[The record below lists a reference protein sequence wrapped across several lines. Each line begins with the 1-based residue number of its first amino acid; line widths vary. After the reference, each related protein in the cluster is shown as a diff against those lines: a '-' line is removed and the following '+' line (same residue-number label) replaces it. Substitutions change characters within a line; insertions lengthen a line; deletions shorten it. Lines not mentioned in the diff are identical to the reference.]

1 MTSAPEGFTL
11 AEWQDR
17 LEAGRDL
24 VKRESMNAWDWGD
37 EALRVAP
44 VGNVGTKTGAND
56 ALRQWVTEIECESVV
71 DIDTILSR
79 RRVSNSWPDNT
90 RVSSA
95 LWTVHREFMTLD
107 DRSDIIKHPRDM
119 DGHPADRWTVQAARN
134 YVNLVKRDATT
145 RIDIVDM
152 LMSKIRDAVKQN
164 GKSVIGL
171 FESLTVPIPAIGDTG
186 QERMLQILDE
196 AQATIE
202 LLRAKVTGG
211 DVDSA
216 LESILQGQ

>member
-17 LEAGRDL
+17 LAAGRDL

-44 VGNVGTKTGAND
+44 MGKRDIHTGAND
-56 ALRQWVTEIECESVV
+56 ALRQWMTEIECEI

-79 RRVSNSWPDNT
+79 RRVSDAWPGNT
-90 RVSSA
+90 RVLPASWS
-95 LWTVHREFMTLD
+95 VHREFMTLD

-119 DGHPADRWTVQAARN
+119 DGHPASRWTVQAARN